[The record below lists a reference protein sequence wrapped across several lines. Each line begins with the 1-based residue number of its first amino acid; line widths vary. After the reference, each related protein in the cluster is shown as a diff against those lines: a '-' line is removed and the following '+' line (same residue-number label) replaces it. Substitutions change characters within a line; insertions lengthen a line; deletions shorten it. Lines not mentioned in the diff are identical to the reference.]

1 MKKVKCILLGN
12 TSVGKTSFLGAL
24 NEQMNEGTQSTIG
37 VNYSTFICNDSLMLE
52 IYDTAGQEKFRSLTD
67 LYYRDSQIVVFM
79 TTCLEDTI
87 KSDDE
92 SLEYFIETAYD
103 KATQFTPI
111 FILNKI
117 DLMDAEKLA
126 KRKQNVTDLIL
137 RLHPELK
144 DSLIFLE
151 ISCIECTGIDL
162 AKGILIST
170 AENIIETLQPPQP
183 PQPIEENDQDNKSN
197 IFKEKCNC

>member
-24 NEQMNEGTQSTIG
+24 NEQMSEGTQSTIG
-37 VNYSTFICNDSLMLE
+37 VNYSTFIYNDSLMFE

-87 KSDDE
+87 ESDDK

-137 RLHPELK
+137 KETSETA
-144 DSLIFLE
+144 DSINFCAVSCKE
-151 ISCIECTGIDL
+151 SIGISDAINMLG
-162 AKGILIST
+162 SY
-170 AENIIETLQPPQP
+170 AEDIASKLQPTQKLIIDDKPK
-183 PQPIEENDQDNKSN
+183 DQSTNAKD
-197 IFKEKCNC
+197 KCNC